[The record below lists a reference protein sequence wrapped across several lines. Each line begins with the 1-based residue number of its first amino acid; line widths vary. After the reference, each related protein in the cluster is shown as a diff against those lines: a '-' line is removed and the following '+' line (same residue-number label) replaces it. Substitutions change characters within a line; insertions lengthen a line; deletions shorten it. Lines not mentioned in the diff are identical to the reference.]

1 MKKIIAVAA
10 FALTAMCA
18 QAAATNW
25 ALTVGQMYGKDG
37 KSTFTGKLE
46 LFASGGDL
54 TSPVAIFSVDS
65 AAATYNKTPI
75 ETEALTAGETYS
87 FYLVLTDG
95 DKALTSATKSSIAP
109 ETGSAPLNFGSMR
122 TATQNTSN
130 WAAVPE
136 PTSGLLLL
144 LGMAGLAL
152 KRKRA

>member
-1 MKKIIAVAA
+1 MKKIIAVVA
-10 FALTAMCA
+10 FALAAMCA

-25 ALTVGQMYGKDG
+25 QLTVGQMYGKDG

-54 TSPVAIFSVDS
+54 SSPVAIFSANP
-65 AAATYNKTPI
+65 AAVTYSKTAI
-75 ETEALTAGETYS
+75 ETEALTGGETYS

-95 DKALTSATKSSIAP
+95 DKALTSATKSSPALD
-109 ETGSAPLNFGSMR
+109 TGASLLNFGSMKN
-122 TATQNTSN
+122 ATQTASN
-130 WAAVPE
+130 WQTVPE
-136 PTSGLLLL
+136 PTSGLLFL

>member
-1 MKKIIAVAA
+1 MKKIIAIAA

-25 ALTVGQMYGKDG
+25 QLTAGQMYGKDG
-37 KSTFTGKLE
+37 TSTFTGKLE

-54 TSPVAIFSVDS
+54 TSPVAIFTANP
-65 AAATYNKTPI
+65 AATTYNKTAI
-75 ETEALTAGETYS
+75 STDALTEGETYS

-95 DKALTSATKSSIAP
+95 DKAVTTATKNATATSVGSS
-109 ETGSAPLNFGSMR
+109 TLGFGSLK
-122 TATQNTSN
+122 TLTQTTTN
-130 WAAVPE
+130 WQTVPE
-136 PTSGLLLL
+136 PTSGLLFL

>member
-10 FALTAMCA
+10 FALAAMCA

-25 ALTVGQMYGKDG
+25 QLTVGQMYGKDG

-54 TSPVAIFSVDS
+54 SSPVAVFTANP
-65 AAATYNKTPI
+65 AAATYNKTAI

-95 DKALTSATKSSIAP
+95 DKALTSATRAAQAL
-109 ETGSAPLNFGSMR
+109 ETGAATLGFGSMKA
-122 TATQNTSN
+122 ATQNTSN

-144 LGMAGLAL
+144 LSMAGLAL

>member
-1 MKKIIAVAA
+1 MKKIIAVVA

-25 ALTVGQMYGKDG
+25 QLTVGQMYGKDG

-54 TSPVAIFSVDS
+54 SSPVAIFTANP
-65 AAATYNKTPI
+65 AAATYSKTAI
-75 ETEALTAGETYS
+75 ETEALTGGETYS

-95 DKALTSATKSSIAP
+95 DKALTSATKSSSAL
-109 ETGSAPLNFGSMR
+109 ETGASLLNFGSMR

-130 WAAVPE
+130 WQTVPE

>member
-1 MKKIIAVAA
+1 MKKIIAIAA

-18 QAAATNW
+18 HAAATDW

-54 TSPVAIFSVDS
+54 SSPVAIFSANP
-65 AAATYNKTPI
+65 AAATYNKTAFS
-75 ETEALTAGETYS
+75 TDALTAGETYT

-95 DKALTSATKSSIAP
+95 DKALTSITKDSAAQGV
-109 ETGSAPLNFGSMR
+109 GSATLNFGSMKN
-122 TATQNTSN
+122 ATQTASN
-130 WAAVPE
+130 WQTVPE